1 MLDFIICL
9 LRIGGIYFDT
19 PVDNIEYLLKEK
31 VKEVINDGRQKQNKE
46 TILKITNAIYHLPYG
61 DVRKLAGYEN
71 YYRLRVGNYRVI
83 FDNQNNIYMI
93 EDIGN
98 RGDIYKQW

>member
-1 MLDFIICL
+1 MLLSF
-9 LRIGGIYFDT
+9 
-19 PVDNIEYLLKEK
+19 
-31 VKEVINDGRQKQNKE
+31 
-46 TILKITNAIYHLPYG
+46 TIW

>member
-1 MLDFIICL
+1 MKEFIFK
-9 LRIGGIYFDT
+9 RPAKKF
-19 PVDNIEYLLKEK
+19 LK
-31 VKEVINDGRQKQNKE
+31 KQNKE
-46 TILKITNAIYHLPYG
+46 TVLKITNAIYHLPYG

-71 YYRLRVGNYRVI
+71 YYRLRVGNYRLI